1 MAELGLN
8 VECVSTNQRGTG
20 AGRCTLFSSTLTSSL
35 FSFCLAL
42 RNDDWWWQS
51 SVLHQECLAPRALSF
66 FNWSP
71 FLSRSN
77 LSNFYR
83 SGPLAAYIC
92 QRQRAWVIRS
102 KSQKVRSSPPPFVY
116 FNSSVYVLFP
126 SLCPPSVSPNRMT
139 HGASSIPLPS
149 LRPWATCCALDMDDR
164 RRRACQ
170 TSGSPCSVWSL
181 EPPATPCSSAMQ
193 PHSSSLWTH
202 PGGNTKKR
210 WGSGWFLVT

>member
-1 MAELGLN
+1 MCEYQSKGEWSRQMYTLLINTHFFPLLLLSGTQKWWLMMTELCASPGM
-8 VECVSTNQRGTG
+8 SR
-20 AGRCTLFSSTLTSSL
+20 S
-35 FSFCLAL
+35 
-42 RNDDWWWQS
+42 
-51 SVLHQECLAPRALSF
+51 RALSF

-71 FLSRSN
+71 FLSRSD

-92 QRQRAWVIRS
+92 QRQQAWVIRS